1 MNRTSQTAVA
11 VSHIDQA
18 QGMRCLLQLLENV
31 FPGGKHMVLHA
42 DAPDWRASVDP
53 LFQDQ
58 VEEAAETGITLPK

>member
-1 MNRTSQTAVA
+1 
-11 VSHIDQA
+11 
-18 QGMRCLLQLLENV
+18 MRCLLQLLENV